1 MFELGDSEILILLF
15 LALLVLG
22 PEEIPPLA
30 RRLGS
35 LVRGVRGAWSRLRA
49 EIDRE
54 TGLEEWRNILPDE
67 RRSTTPRSDAENGE
81 DLR

>member
-1 MFELGDSEILILLF
+1 MFDLGDSEILILAF

-30 RRLGS
+30 RRAGLFVGR
-35 LVRGVRGAWSRLRA
+35 VRRLWSRLRS

-54 TGLEEWRNILPDE
+54 VGLDALRDGPAPESRDTAGDGGTGASR
-67 RRSTTPRSDAENGE
+67 
-81 DLR
+81 